1 MNYLLDTCA
10 ISELVKKKPSKKVLE
25 WILGCDESCIF
36 LSVLTLGEIQK
47 GIAKLADSRFN
58 LAVRP
63 RCDPAVFRDICYD
76 SLEKAKMELDK
87 TGINI
92 PSPQ

>member
-1 MNYLLDTCA
+1 MVPMETVERVQTDILPLLA
-10 ISELVKKKPSKKVLE
+10 VS
-25 WILGCDESCIF
+25 
-36 LSVLTLGEIQK
+36 
-47 GIAKLADSRFN
+47 KLADSSFN

-63 RCDPAVFRDICYD
+63 GCDPAVFRDICND

-92 PSPQ
+92 LSPQ